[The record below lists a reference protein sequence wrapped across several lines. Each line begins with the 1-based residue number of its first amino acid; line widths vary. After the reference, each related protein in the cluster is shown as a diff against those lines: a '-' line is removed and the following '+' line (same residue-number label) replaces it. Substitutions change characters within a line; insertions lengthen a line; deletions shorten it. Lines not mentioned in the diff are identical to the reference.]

1 MKILEEYEVDE
12 EINRQSLEGPKK
24 FAFYVF
30 NPDGSGT
37 LFCWQ
42 DEIDEALIWLT
53 YLTSAMY
60 FFYEEE
66 MQGRKDF
73 LAKALPRAINASKK
87 IIIFEDFVDEIQK
100 ILSEFIDPHIGP
112 FGKYAY
118 LGRYEDLLKGN
129 KDFERA
135 VRARFRS
142 CDMYDEY
149 HEFKGIVPPRVR
161 PKDNEITH
169 EELEVFSEYV
179 TTMS

>member
-1 MKILEEYEVDE
+1 MKILEFYEVDE

-37 LFCWQ
+37 LFCWH

-66 MQGRKDF
+66 MKDRKDF

-87 IIIFEDFVDEIQK
+87 IIIFEDFVDEWGVE
-100 ILSEFIDPHIGP
+100 LWFELLDHDVFVD
-112 FGKYAY
+112 FG
-118 LGRYEDLLKGN
+118 LL
-129 KDFERA
+129 FSA
-135 VRARFRS
+135 VSA
-142 CDMYDEY
+142 DQ
-149 HEFKGIVPPRVR
+149 
-161 PKDNEITH
+161 
-169 EELEVFSEYV
+169 
-179 TTMS
+179 

>member
-1 MKILEEYEVDE
+1 
-12 EINRQSLEGPKK
+12 
-24 FAFYVF
+24 
-30 NPDGSGT
+30 
-37 LFCWQ
+37 
-42 DEIDEALIWLT
+42 
-53 YLTSAMY
+53 MY

-66 MQGRKDF
+66 MQDRKDF

-100 ILSEFIDPHIGP
+100 ILSEFIVPHVGP

-118 LGRYEDLLKGN
+118 LGTYEDLLKGN

-149 HEFKGIVPPRVR
+149 HEFKGIIPPRVS
-161 PKDNEITH
+161 PKDKEITH